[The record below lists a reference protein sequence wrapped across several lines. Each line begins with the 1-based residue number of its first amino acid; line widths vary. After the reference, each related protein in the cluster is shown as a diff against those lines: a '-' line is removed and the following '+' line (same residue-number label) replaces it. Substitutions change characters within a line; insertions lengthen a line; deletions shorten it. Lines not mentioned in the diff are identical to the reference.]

1 MKDHY
6 KTRLKNNY
14 EMEALGWFA
23 QHRHAFNQVDDKG
36 FVTAKLF
43 ATQHPLPENY
53 LRYS

>member
-1 MKDHY
+1 
-6 KTRLKNNY
+6 
-14 EMEALGWFA
+14 MEDLDWLS
-23 QHRHAFNQVDDKG
+23 QHRYDFNQVDDKG